1 LSLDSRSRRALL
13 ASLLLVAVVL
23 AASAVP
29 FFHNAG
35 NETEGHCIACRLT
48 LQAVAIHVP
57 LLDASIGLL
66 PLGAVAIAGPST
78 PTDGDPRPASS
89 RGPPLA

>member
-1 LSLDSRSRRALL
+1 M
-13 ASLLLVAVVL
+13 AVVL
-23 AASAVP
+23 AATAVP

-66 PLGAVAIAGPST
+66 PMGTVAIEGPTS
-78 PTDGDPRPASS
+78 PTDADPHPASS
-89 RGPPLA
+89 RGPPRALRLSAKRSSS

>member
-1 LSLDSRSRRALL
+1 MAI
-13 ASLLLVAVVL
+13 AL

-29 FFHNAG
+29 FFHTG
-35 NETEGHCIACRLT
+35 NDNEGDCIACRLT

-57 LLDASIGLL
+57 LVAASIALI
-66 PLGAVAIAGPST
+66 PVGAVAIAGPTRPS
-78 PTDGDPRPASS
+78 DGAAQTASS

>member
-1 LSLDSRSRRALL
+1 M
-13 ASLLLVAVVL
+13 AVVL

-29 FFHNAG
+29 FFHTG
-35 NETEGHCIACRLT
+35 SNETEGDCIACRLT

-57 LLDASIGLL
+57 VLVAAIGLL
-66 PLGAVAIAGPST
+66 PVGAPAIAGPAR
-78 PTDGDPRPASS
+78 PRDGDPQTASS